1 MKKLGLLLLLT
12 SVILACKKKPVEW
25 ESDWA
30 LPLINDTLSMRNWVN
45 DSTLGVNG
53 GFYELNL
60 HRLLF
65 DLDINDLIEIPDTT
79 ITKDFTLAI
88 PSIIANPGFLYVS
101 STEENEI
108 LIPDVELKKVTL
120 KAGFIDVTVRNPI
133 PTTTIFSV
141 KLPGVSKDGVPFD
154 QVYSAPP
161 GTNANPGIVT
171 KTINLAG
178 YTMNLSGL
186 SGAASNRF
194 LSQIKVS
201 TSATG
206 PTVTI
211 TNTDVTNVT
220 ATFRDVEIAYAK
232 GYFGNQ
238 LIEEIDTLD
247 LSALNVYQDGLV
259 DIGNTNLLFT
269 IENGIKVSAVAKLF
283 NMKSINKLGTAV
295 NLTHPMINS
304 ALVVNPASGY
314 WNTLTPSY
322 TTIQATTGNSNI
334 ENYVENMGNKHEV
347 SYKLELNP
355 WGNVS
360 GSTDEYYP
368 HSKFR
373 IYLDANMPLLVGMND
388 LVLQDTFDI
397 SIKQEDSKVKIVSG
411 DLVVRTSNSFPMSAS
426 LDFYLIDEL
435 GNILHHI
442 VGGDV
447 AQSGLYGNVEAP
459 YGLQTAHS
467 SLRFTLTDAMIAD
480 LDRITGIIARARLNT
495 PDPNT
500 SLSQQVQIPE
510 NAFLSL
516 KVTTDFKTTNA
527 L

>member
-12 SVILACKKKPVEW
+12 SVIFACKKKPIEW

-60 HRLLF
+60 HRMLF
-65 DLDINDLIEIPDTT
+65 DLDVNDLIDIPDTT
-79 ITKDFTLAI
+79 LNKDFTLAV
-88 PSIIANPGFLYVS
+88 PSLIANPGFLYVS

-108 LIPDVELKKVTL
+108 KIPDVQLKLVTL
-120 KAGFIDVTVRNPI
+120 KSGYIDVTVRNPI

-141 KLPGVSKDGVPFD
+141 KLPGVSKDGVSFNE
-154 QVYSAPP
+154 VYSAPP
-161 GTNANPGIVT
+161 GTNSNPGVVT

-186 SGAASNRF
+186 SGGASNRF

-201 TSATG
+201 TSTTG

-211 TNTDVTNVT
+211 TNTDVTKVT
-220 ATFRDVEIAYAK
+220 ATFRDVEVSYAK

-238 LIEEIDTLD
+238 IIEETDTLD
-247 LSALNVYQDGLV
+247 LSALNAYQSGMV
-259 DIGNTNLLFT
+259 DIGNTNLIFT
-269 IENGIKVSAVAKLF
+269 IENGIKVSARAKLYSLNSMNSAGF
-283 NMKSINKLGTAV
+283 DV
-295 NLTHPMINS
+295 NLNHPMINS

-322 TTIQATTGNSNI
+322 TTIQANSGNSNI
-334 ENYVENMGNKHEV
+334 ESYVENMGNKHEV

-397 SIKQEDSKVKIVSG
+397 SIKQEDSKVKIASG
-411 DLVVRTSNSFPMSAS
+411 DLVVRTANSFPMSAS

-435 GNILHHI
+435 GNILHH
-442 VGGDV
+442 VTGGEV
-447 AQSGLYGNVEAP
+447 AQSGLYGNIEAP
-459 YGLQTAHS
+459 YGLKTSHS
-467 SLRFTLTDAMIAD
+467 NLRFKLSDAMIAD
-480 LDRITGIIARARLNT
+480 LDKTKGIIARARLNT
-495 PDPNT
+495 PDPST